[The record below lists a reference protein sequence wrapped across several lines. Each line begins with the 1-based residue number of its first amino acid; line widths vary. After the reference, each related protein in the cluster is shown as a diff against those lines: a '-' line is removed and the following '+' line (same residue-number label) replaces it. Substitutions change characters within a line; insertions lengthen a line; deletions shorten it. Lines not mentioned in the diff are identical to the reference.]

1 MKEKAVVTI
10 LQLFLTS
17 FLVCNF
23 IFRVRFITVVPTIIC
38 SVPHSC
44 FLCFLFPLSLV
55 LRKKK
60 RECCSVLTREAQD
73 MEESVEVYKIL
84 TSDPLPEI

>member
-1 MKEKAVVTI
+1 MFSPT
-10 LQLFLTS
+10 LLF
-17 FLVCNF
+17 FM
-23 IFRVRFITVVPTIIC
+23 
-38 SVPHSC
+38 
-44 FLCFLFPLSLV
+44 LSLSTV
-55 LRKKK
+55 SSTEEKK